1 MIIKQGK
8 WYKLRNNT
16 VVGPLVRINDTS
28 YDFWCPNANY
38 RCWKAGGLCSLS
50 GWGESGFDI
59 VEEIP
64 AHRIQ
69 SFSMAYKA
77 LKAEFDDTFLAS
89 IVCGLIHMNCEKKI
103 EDRHVLKHLI
113 KSGGFTAE
121 LCSEFEL
128 AFYSV
133 RTKWSEPYA
142 LALEC
147 WRVYHDWQCRQ
158 AMHGLGGCEKKT
170 FKELIDN
177 LNDKRLPD

>member
-1 MIIKQGK
+1 MIIRENN

-50 GWGESGFDI
+50 GWGECGFDI

-103 EDRHVLKHLI
+103 EDRHILKHLI
-113 KSGGFTAE
+113 KNGGFTTE
-121 LCSEFEL
+121 LLEEFEIS
-128 AFYSV
+128 FY
-133 RTKWSEPYA
+133 TIKAKWPDSYKQA
-142 LALEC
+142 LDC
-147 WRVYHDWQCRQ
+147 WQVYYDWQCRQ

-177 LNDKRLPD
+177 INNKRLDD